1 MERRT
6 GSQKREQIKGG
17 DNMDFTDACYILS
30 KAEENEEY
38 PDTKEEAQEFVEA
51 FRIAMNEIDM
61 HEEEKPRIK
70 KIIKKMQRIVEDWE
84 KE

>member
-1 MERRT
+1 M
-6 GSQKREQIKGG
+6 G
-17 DNMDFTDACYILS
+17 FTDACYILS

-38 PDTKEEAQEFVEA
+38 PGTAEEAQEFVEA

-61 HEEEKPRIK
+61 HEDEKPRIK
-70 KIIKKMQRIVEDWE
+70 KIIKKMQRIVEDWK